1 MKIPRID
8 KLPILLLALLG
19 GVPFASAW
27 GEGPPAGQAFVPRVA
42 EVTGLVFRYD
52 RTTRTYLPVPPGYL
66 LTEPTLLVISEGSTL
81 LFSCPGRISGQVFE
95 HSRIVLGPAVNGRYE
110 AELRIGTMTLS
121 LDPDRPSGKPTFAVR
136 SLNGVVEAK
145 GTLFAV
151 TEYNGQT
158 YTAVKKGEIK
168 KKTLPPGQPDFSAY
182 LKGAKP
188 KPTKPQPGKTG
199 KKE

>member
-8 KLPILLLALLG
+8 KRPILLIALL
-19 GVPFASAW
+19 VALPFASAW
-27 GEGPPAGQAFVPRVA
+27 AKEPPAGQAFVPRVA
-42 EVTGLVFRYD
+42 EVTGLVSRYD
-52 RTTRTYLPVPPGYL
+52 HATRTYLPVAPGYL
-66 LTEPTLLVISEGSTL
+66 LTEPTLLVITEDSTL
-81 LFSCPGRISGQVFE
+81 LFSCPGRISGQIFE

-110 AELRIGTMTLS
+110 AELRLGTVTVS

-168 KKTLPPGQPDFSAY
+168 KKTIPPGQPDFSAY
-182 LKGAKP
+182 LKGANP
-188 KPTKPQPGKTG
+188 KPAKPQPGKTG

>member
-1 MKIPRID
+1 MGTIR
-8 KLPILLLALLG
+8 
-19 GVPFASAW
+19 
-27 GEGPPAGQAFVPRVA
+27 GQSKTTEQKMVPRVA
-42 EVTGLVFRYD
+42 EVTGLVSRYD
-52 RTTRTYLPVPPGYL
+52 RVTQTYLPIPPGYL
-66 LTEPTLLVISEGSTL
+66 LTEPTLLVISEGSAL

-95 HSRIVLGPAVNGRYE
+95 HSRIVIGPAVNGRCE
-110 AELRIGTMTLS
+110 AELRLGTVTVS

-182 LKGAKP
+182 LRGAKP
-188 KPTKPQPGKTG
+188 KPAKPQPGITG

>member
-1 MKIPRID
+1 MKIPLID
-8 KLPILLLALLG
+8 KPCLLLLLFLG
-19 GVPFASAW
+19 TIPMGTIR
-27 GEGPPAGQAFVPRVA
+27 GQSKTTEQKMVPRVA
-42 EVTGLVFRYD
+42 EVSGLVSRYD
-52 RTTRTYLPVPPGYL
+52 RVTQTYLPIPPGYL

-95 HSRIVLGPAVNGRYE
+95 HSRIVIGPAVNGRYE
-110 AELRIGTMTLS
+110 AELRLGTVTVS

-188 KPTKPQPGKTG
+188 KPAKPQPGKTG